1 MLSWWQKD
9 WHVLERFRL
18 PLAML
23 AFAVL
28 YGVLGYVWIFGWKV
42 IDALYMTII
51 TLTTVGYREVEPVD
65 TTGAKLFTISLLVI
79 GISAVFA
86 GIGVLANMI
95 GSGELS
101 EIARRR
107 RARREVKG
115 MVDHYIVC
123 AYGRV
128 GRAVVNE
135 LRRQGV
141 PFVVV
146 DTNPALEERFQ
157 ADGVPHVIADPS
169 EEQILRDLGVERAQ
183 ALVCAVD
190 SDEVNVYITLT
201 ARALNPKLT
210 IVARASRRQTRQ
222 ALEKA
227 GADHV
232 ISPYELSGRRMASLS
247 LRPSLLDFIEM
258 VTVGPGLRL
267 DEIVIRDGS
276 PLIGEIVGDIKRKY
290 QGVTVLALKRAS
302 EDALAAPPDEDTV
315 LASGDLVVAFGPR
328 VGLEAMETTTAV

>member
-1 MLSWWQKD
+1 MLTWWQKD
-9 WHVLERFRL
+9 WHVLERFRF

-23 AFAVL
+23 LFAGM
-28 YGVLGYVWIFGWKV
+28 YGVIGYIWLFGFTI
-42 IDALYMTII
+42 IDAVYMTVI
-51 TLTTVGYREVEPVD
+51 TLTTVGYREVEPIESA
-65 TTGAKLFTISLLVI
+65 GAKLFTISLLVI
-79 GISAVFA
+79 GIGAVFA
-86 GIGVLANMI
+86 AIGVLANMI

-107 RARREVKG
+107 RVRREVR
-115 MVDHYIVC
+115 VLENHYIVC

-128 GRAVVNE
+128 GRAVVAE
-135 LRRQGV
+135 LRRQNV

-146 DTNPALEERFQ
+146 DTNPGLESRFQ
-157 ADGVPHVIADPS
+157 ADGVTHMIADPS
-169 EEQILRDLGVERAQ
+169 EEQVLRDLGVEKAQ
-183 ALVCAVD
+183 ALLCAVD

-201 ARALNPKLT
+201 ARALNPRLT
-210 IVARASRRQTRQ
+210 IVARASRRQTRH

-258 VTVGPGLRL
+258 MTVGPGLRL

-276 PLIGEIVGDIKRKY
+276 PLVGEVVRNIKGKY
-290 QGVTVLALKRAS
+290 EGVTVLALKRAQDQ
-302 EDALAAPPDEDTV
+302 ELAAPPDEATV

-328 VGLEAMETTTAV
+328 GGLEAMETVRH

>member
-1 MLSWWQKD
+1 MLSWWKKD
-9 WHVLERFRL
+9 WHVLERFRF

-23 AFAVL
+23 AFAVF
-28 YGVLGYVWIFGWKV
+28 YGIVGYTVVFGWKV

-51 TLTTVGYREVEPVD
+51 TLTTVGYREVEPVE
-65 TTGAKLFTISLLVI
+65 TVGTKLFTISLLVI

-107 RARREVKG
+107 RVRREVKG
-115 MVDHYIVC
+115 LSGHYIVC

-128 GRAVVNE
+128 GRAVVAE
-135 LRRQGV
+135 LRRQNV
-141 PFVVV
+141 SFVVV
-146 DTNPALEERFQ
+146 DTNPALEARFQ
-157 ADGVPHVIADPS
+157 ADDVTHMIADPS
-169 EEQILRDLGVERAQ
+169 EEQVLRDLGVEKAH
-183 ALVCAVD
+183 ALICAVD

-210 IVARASRRQTRQ
+210 IVARASRRQTRH

-227 GADHV
+227 GADQV

-247 LRPSLLDFIEM
+247 LHPSLLDFIEM

-267 DEIVIRDGS
+267 DEIVVKDGS
-276 PLIGEIVGDIKRKY
+276 PLVGERVGQIQGKY
-290 QGVTVLALKRAS
+290 QGVTVLALKCA
-302 EDALAAPPDEDTV
+302 DGDTLAAPPDEATV
-315 LASGDLVVAFGPR
+315 LAPGDLVVAFGPR
-328 VGLEAMETTTAV
+328 AGLEAMETVAK